1 MGNVMLWVVRLRS
14 SIYIVKELKI
24 LIFERY
30 ETVHHFITFQNDKSA
45 FEVHQLGFSDS
56 SANHVLLKSLF
67 DFVQEGRVFDK
78 NITLSI
84 NERFLKV
91 FLIQYLYFFKLKYL
105 ASKLLDVATRCFVLE
120 VTFSVIFTKSY
131 QVFSFLFAISV
142 RPVITLN

>member
-1 MGNVMLWVVRLRS
+1 MLWVVRLRS

-30 ETVHHFITFQNDKSA
+30 ETVHHFTTFQNDESA

-67 DFVQEGRVFDK
+67 DFVQESRVFDK

-91 FLIQYLYFFKLKYL
+91 FFKLNI
-105 ASKLLDVATRCFVLE
+105 S
-120 VTFSVIFTKSY
+120 IF
-131 QVFSFLFAISV
+131 
-142 RPVITLN
+142 